1 MRGAVSFAIEERE
14 CAFLTRLSPRLQN
27 CNVLCLICWSTN
39 MISQCSGGL
48 FLLPPLDSALGERG
62 HRCHFAWVPFSSVDA
77 YPLGDCSFL
86 LLLLSFATVLSSH
99 CPDFPHASD
108 LRLDLA
114 WPWYYWSPLLCLH
127 LFVGSIFF
135 FLFSLS
141 FLSLRFTHGIFKT
154 GYRRLPFFPLTSSPD
169 LVIGFTVPPFPPSPF
184 PHRHQSLHRVVWL

>member
-1 MRGAVSFAIEERE
+1 
-14 CAFLTRLSPRLQN
+14 
-27 CNVLCLICWSTN
+27 

-135 FLFSLS
+135 FPVFAFFSFSTIHTWDLQNWLPS
-141 FLSLRFTHGIFKT
+141 LTVFSPDFLTGSGHRFYCASLPS
-154 GYRRLPFFPLTSSPD
+154 LPFSPPSSISAQGGVA
-169 LVIGFTVPPFPPSPF
+169 LIGFTAPPFPLSPF
-184 PHRHQSLHRVVWL
+184 PHRCQALHRAVWL